1 MIWYTYRAHMFII
14 WKAIHIRIKC
24 GEIAY
29 GLYCFSWR
37 VKWGKLGELV
47 DGIHES
53 LCNKQIENYNTLYDF
68 SVNDLFLSLLV
79 CTIYCIFKSFQTT
92 IFLQISYCC
101 CVSKTQQHYSFYYFI
116 YHWKSTTPS
125 AAL

>member
-1 MIWYTYRAHMFII
+1 MIWYTYRPHMFII

-29 GLYCFSWR
+29 GLYWFSWR

-68 SVNDLFLSLLV
+68 SVNDFFLSLLV

-92 IFLQISYCC
+92 IFLQITYCC
-101 CVSKTQQHYSFYYFI
+101 CVSKTQQHYSFYYSI

>member
-29 GLYCFSWR
+29 GLYWLSWR

-79 CTIYCIFKSFQTT
+79 CTNIVFSNNDILTDYILLLRFKNTT
-92 IFLQISYCC
+92 TL
-101 CVSKTQQHYSFYYFI
+101 
-116 YHWKSTTPS
+116 
-125 AAL
+125 

>member
-1 MIWYTYRAHMFII
+1 MIWYTYRPHMFII

-29 GLYCFSWR
+29 GLYWFSWR

-92 IFLQISYCC
+92 IFLQITYCC

-116 YHWKSTTPS
+116 HHWKSTTPS